1 MFFFLQSFQKSFYYF
16 YNFYLFLS
24 LYQIQSLTFTIRN
37 DDNTSY
43 DLIVNL
49 LNGFKTLVDC
59 FGVDYLVYLRVNY
72 LMRNLSQGVFLGIS
86 LLVFNS
92 KINTGTYYYNVLD
105 WYEREV
111 WDMYGIIFTNHPDL
125 TRILTDYGFQGFPL
139 RKEFPLTGFY
149 ELFYNGELNIIE
161 QRKLFLKQDYNFF
174 NTDNSW
180 YF

>member
-1 MFFFLQSFQKSFYYF
+1 MFFFLQSFQKMFYCF

-24 LYQIQSLTFTIRN
+24 LYQTQSLTFTIKK
-37 DDNTSY
+37 DDNTAY
-43 DLIVNL
+43 DLIISL

-59 FGVDYLVYLRVNY
+59 FAEDFLVYLRVNY
-72 LMRNLSQGVFLGIS
+72 LMRNLSQGVFLGVS

-92 KINTGTYYYNVLD
+92 ETNTRVYYYDVLD
-105 WYEREV
+105 WYEREM
-111 WDMYGIIFTNHPDL
+111 WDMYGIVFSNHPNL

-139 RKEFPLTGFY
+139 KKEFPLTGFY

-161 QRKLFLKQDYNFF
+161 QRQLFLKQDYNFF